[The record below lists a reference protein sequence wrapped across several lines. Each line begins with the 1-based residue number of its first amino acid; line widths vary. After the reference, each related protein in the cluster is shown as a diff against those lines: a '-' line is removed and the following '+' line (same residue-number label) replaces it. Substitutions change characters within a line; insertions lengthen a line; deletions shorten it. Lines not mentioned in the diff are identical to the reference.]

1 MSTTF
6 ASLRYV
12 NYRLWFFGATF
23 SNIGTWMQRIA
34 QDWLVLVVL
43 TADSGTALGI
53 VTGLQF
59 LPALLLS
66 PWAGL
71 LADRV
76 NQKRLLLA
84 TQSTAAILALGLGL
98 LVVLG
103 HVELWHVYAFAA
115 LLGCATALDAP
126 VRQTFVAALVPP
138 ERLPN
143 AVALNSAS
151 FNTARLIGPGAAG
164 LMIAWIGTGWVFLTN
179 ALTFAATIAALLL
192 MRSGELTPNARAARS
207 TGQIREALAY
217 VKGRADIVVIMVI
230 VGVVS
235 AFGLNFQLTSALMAR
250 TVFDKG
256 PGEYGILGSILAIG
270 SLAGALIAA
279 RRKSPGLRVV
289 IAAAFGMGIGTGV
302 MALMPT
308 YTLYAVACIPVGLA
322 ALTMLTTSNATVQ
335 TSTEPAMRG
344 RVMSLYVMVFFG
356 AGPIGSPIVGWIG
369 ETFGARWSIGIGSIT
384 TLLVAIGASAW
395 SIRHWDLEVTYH
407 LRRPRVR
414 VTYPSGRTSAATAS
428 AAREDATLEIAEQEI
443 EDTANRA

>member
-6 ASLRYV
+6 ASLRYF

-103 HVELWHVYAFAA
+103 HVELWHVYVFAG

-192 MRSGELTPNARAARS
+192 MRSGELTPNARATRS
-207 TGQIREALAY
+207 TGQIREAIAY
-217 VKGRADIVVIMVI
+217 VRGRADIVVIMVI

-256 PGEYGILGSILAIG
+256 PGEYGILGSILAVG
-270 SLAGALIAA
+270 SLAGALLAA
-279 RRKSPGLRVV
+279 RRKSPGPRVV

-308 YTLYAVACIPVGLA
+308 YALYAVACVPVGFA
-322 ALTMLTTSNATVQ
+322 ALTMLTTSNATIQ

-384 TLLVAIGASAW
+384 TLLVAIGAAAW

-414 VTYPSGRTSAATAS
+414 VTYPSGRVSAAAAS
-428 AAREDATLEIAEQEI
+428 AAREDATLEIAEQHI